1 MRLYLHYLNVSQGLD
16 AKPPVRDPIIWS
28 TVKMG
33 TKTKTSPTRFNV
45 AKGPDQSTGHFG
57 RLSPFR
63 NLKSP
68 VKLLQSL
75 KITGFLYLIPYK
87 NAKIKVF

>member
-57 RLSPFR
+57 
-63 NLKSP
+63 
-68 VKLLQSL
+68 
-75 KITGFLYLIPYK
+75 
-87 NAKIKVF
+87 